1 VALSKAR
8 QKIRREA
15 LLEIFQAGVEGSY
28 NEEWERRRG
37 FRLMAADGSFIQLP
51 QDRELVEYC
60 GGLGQ
65 EGRTASA
72 LVPLLYDLENGT
84 IADAL
89 IAPVHDSE
97 RSLAL
102 EYIQT
107 LSGLESF

>member
-1 VALSKAR
+1 V
-8 QKIRREA
+8 
-15 LLEIFQAGVEGSY
+15 
-28 NEEWERRRG
+28 
-37 FRLMAADGSFIQLP
+37 DGSFIQLP
-51 QDRELVEYC
+51 QGPELVEYC

-72 LVPLLYDLENGT
+72 PVPLLYALENGI

-102 EYIQT
+102 EHIQT
-107 LSGLESF
+107 LSGLESFERGWELILFDRGYPSFEFIKSLQDKEIC